1 MDETNDLSISL
12 GLDPSDLRSGLS
24 DAERII
30 ETSAQRI
37 RASIE
42 RIGNLGQQL
51 AGLGATMTASLTLPI
66 IGLATASIKA
76 YGDIEALKKGLEAV
90 AGSAE
95 LAERQFKDMKEVA
108 KLPGLGLQEAVKGTI
123 NLQAI
128 GFSASKAK
136 ETLLQFGN
144 AVATVGKGRVE
155 FERAI
160 YGISQLANTPFPLG
174 EDLNIVADVLPQVRT
189 LLNETFGTSRTE
201 ELRALGV
208 SSQELVDTII
218 KGLGKLPRVS
228 GGVKNAFENMGDSI
242 QQSLGRIG
250 EVINKNFDI
259 ASIVEKLSGYIDRI
273 VSGFES
279 LDPAIQKAILVFAG
293 LTAVA
298 GPLLVAVGGFM
309 ALLPTLTAGVTA
321 LGTAFLAILS
331 PIGLVTIAL
340 LGVVTAV
347 VANWDKI
354 RPYLDDTIDK
364 FKRLYKESAIVRA
377 GITILGASIEGFAR
391 SGLVVLDIF
400 YKNFVDFGKGVLNI
414 FKGIGDGIEGVLTFD
429 VKKIAQ
435 GFAGVMSAPL
445 GFINDLTK
453 NSISGL
459 KRIGE
464 ISFDVIDKWSTLDF
478 SKLSIPNFSKK
489 VEDDV
494 VNGVVN
500 GIAKAGAKI
509 KVEAPEIEALT
520 PFKFSS
526 GFDGDKEYNR
536 VLKEQIDS
544 YLRLNDLHNQHVA
557 GISDLGQR
565 LKREVK
571 IVSEAQIELDTL
583 TGNLNQSLNNLVSS
597 SISGA
602 LSDMFSSIGTAIGQ
616 GTSVVGAIGQ
626 SLIKSF
632 GSFLSDLGKM
642 LIEYGTL
649 AVTKGSL
656 DIVIQTGGYQAIV
669 AGLAAIAVGAALSIA
684 GSAIGSRANTGMNG
698 SVSSST
704 GASSGNNYSG
714 SYTSGGGFGGG
725 EIILRA
731 SGPDLIAVINRNVLE
746 QDRLT
751 AG

>member
-1 MDETNDLSISL
+1 MDEINDLSISL

-66 IGLATASIKA
+66 VGLATASIKA

-90 AGSAE
+90 TGSAE
-95 LAERQFKDMKEVA
+95 LAERQFKDMQEVA

-201 ELRALGV
+201 ELRTLGV

-321 LGTAFLAILS
+321 LGVVFTTLFSPITLVSLAILG
-331 PIGLVTIAL
+331 I
-340 LGVVTAV
+340 VTAV
-347 VANWDKI
+347 TANWDKI
-354 RPYLDDTIDK
+354 KPYLDDSILR
-364 FKRLYKESAIVRA
+364 FKVLYNESSVFRNA
-377 GITILGASIEGFAR
+377 LASIGFAFE
-391 SGLVVLDIF
+391 VLGRIAF
-400 YKNFVDFGKGVLNI
+400 VTLKTMYENFKSIGKGILEI
-414 FKGIGDGIEGVLTFD
+414 WSGIGEQIEGVFTLDFD
-429 VKKIAQ
+429 KFAKGTKRGLLAIGGTLGDTLVNNRN
-435 GFAGVMSAPL
+435 GFNEL
-445 GFINDLTK
+445 G
-453 NSISGL
+453 S
-459 KRIGE
+459 
-464 ISFDVIDKWSTLDF
+464 VIDKTEKKWSNFRF
-478 SKLSIPNFSKK
+478 SLTEKISLGGNTGGITEEIDKILETPIKPKKKL
-489 VEDDV
+489 
-494 VNGVVN
+494 
-500 GIAKAGAKI
+500 KI
-509 KVEAPEIEALT
+509 EIPEIEALS
-520 PFKFSS
+520 PVKFGSS
-526 GFDGDKEYNR
+526 GFLNGLGEEFKT
-536 VLKEQIDS
+536 
-544 YLRLNDLHNQHVA
+544 LNDMIYA
-557 GISDLGQR
+557 ETIRTGMILGTQLPTIIDQGA
-565 LKREVK
+565 LKVMESAFLWGEALTQLNENLTN
-571 IVSEAQIELDTL
+571 IVNDAT
-583 TGNLNQSLNNLVSS
+583 
-597 SISGA
+597 ISGIEGIFSA
-602 LSDMFSSIGTAIGQ
+602 LGESLANGNNALQ
-616 GTSVVGAIGQ
+616 AIGQ
-626 SLIKSF
+626 SILTTLGGFIQAFGKELVKTALLSEVFGGLIIAIKNAF
-632 GSFLSDLGKM
+632 GNPYVLLALG
-642 LIEYGTL
+642 
-649 AVTKGSL
+649 A
-656 DIVIQTGGYQAIV
+656 
-669 AGLAAIAVGAALSIA
+669 AAIAVGAAV
-684 GSAIGSRANTGMNG
+684 SASAQRTSSTATGGAM
-698 SVSSST
+698 STST